1 MRSETL
7 KSILGLSLILLIS
20 FFLQSAVL
28 SPLHESACAP
38 LLLPLFAVGAGLLG
52 NAAWGGA
59 FGLLAGILCD
69 VSLGS
74 QGLPLTVGLTAMG
87 FFAGF
92 LGDFVLNRG
101 YGGYLALSIVTLL
114 VCAGAECFPLIFRR
128 AALPALL
135 RTALKQTAASLL
147 FTLPIYICLR
157 RALRSWLR
165 ARARGLTERHL

>member
-1 MRSETL
+1 MRSETR
-7 KSILGLSLILLIS
+7 KSALGLIPVLLVCY
-20 FFLQSAVL
+20 FLQSAVL
-28 SPLHESACAP
+28 SPLSARGCAP
-38 LLLPLFAVGAGLLG
+38 LLLPLFAVGVGLIA

-69 VSLGS
+69 AAAGTA
-74 QGLPLTVGLTAMG
+74 LTFTVTVTALG

-101 YGGYLALSIVTLL
+101 YSGYLALSVVTLL
-114 VCAGAECFPLIFRR
+114 VCAGAECLPLMLRR
-128 AALPALL
+128 EPIPALL
-135 RTALKQTAASLL
+135 LTALKQTAVSLL

-165 ARARGLTERHL
+165 ARARGLTEGHL